1 MKRWKV
7 RGQLN
12 MDASNY
18 KEVEIKANSER
29 KARIL
34 GEEKLKKQFKAFHV
48 TNITVEQIV
57 EGYDNLPK
65 NGPLDEE

>member
-7 RGQLN
+7 LAEIN

-29 KARIL
+29 KARII
-34 GEEKLKKQFKAFHV
+34 GEETIKKKFKAFHV
-48 TNITVEQIV
+48 TNLTVEQIV
-57 EGYDNLPK
+57 DGYDNLPAA
-65 NGPLDEE
+65 GVED

>member
-7 RGQLN
+7 RAELN

-29 KARIL
+29 KALIL

-48 TNITVEQIV
+48 TNITAKQIV
-57 EGYDNLPK
+57 EGYDNLPAA
-65 NGPLDEE
+65 GVED

>member
-7 RGQLN
+7 RAELN

-29 KARIL
+29 KARII
-34 GEEKLKKQFKAFHV
+34 GEETLKKKFKAFHV
-48 TNITVEQIV
+48 TNLTVEQIV
-57 EGYDNLPK
+57 DGYDNLPTA
-65 NGPLDEE
+65 GVED

>member
-7 RGQLN
+7 RAEIN

-29 KARIL
+29 KARII
-34 GEEKLKKQFKAFHV
+34 GEETLKKKFKAFHV
-48 TNITVEQIV
+48 TNLTVKQIV
-57 EGYDNLPK
+57 DGYDNLPVA
-65 NGPLDEE
+65 GVED